1 MQTAVMQTRQTRRSN
16 ERVGGAVLGV
26 LVGLIG
32 VVLLVAIVLV
42 AVAVMI
48 YNGLVGQRNR
58 VQNAWAQIDVQLKR
72 RHDLIPNLVNAVKGF
87 MTQEREILE
96 RVTQARANAISAG
109 NNVEARADA
118 ESTLTGAVR
127 SLLAVAEAYPTLRS
141 NENMLALQE
150 ELSST
155 ENRIAFARQFYN
167 DSVMEYN
174 TAQQQFPAVLFAAN
188 LGFRP
193 ATLFDVTDP
202 AERAVP
208 TVSF

>member
-1 MQTAVMQTRQTRRSN
+1 ML
-16 ERVGGAVLGV
+16 GALLG
-26 LVGLIG
+26 LVGLVV
-32 VVLLVAIVLV
+32 VVLAVVV

-72 RHDLIPNLVNAVKGF
+72 RHDLVPNLVNSVKGI
-87 MTQEREILE
+87 MAHEREVLE
-96 RVTQARANAISAG
+96 RVTDARASAIAAG
-109 NNVEARADA
+109 NDVTARAQA
-118 ESTLTGAVR
+118 ENALSGAMR
-127 SLLAVAEAYPTLRS
+127 SLFAVAEAYPALRS

-167 DSVMEYN
+167 DAVMEYN
-174 TAQQQFPAVLFAAN
+174 TAQQTFPAVLFAAN

-193 ATLFDVTDP
+193 ADAFALDDP

>member
-1 MQTAVMQTRQTRRSN
+1 ML
-16 ERVGGAVLGV
+16 GA
-26 LVGLIG
+26 LVGLVGIVL
-32 VVLLVAIVLV
+32 VVAVVLV

-48 YNGLVGQRNR
+48 YNGLVGQRNQ

-96 RVTQARANAISAG
+96 RVTQARASAISAG

-118 ESTLTGAVR
+118 ENALTGAVR
-127 SLLAVAEAYPTLRS
+127 SLFAVAEAYPTLRS

-167 DSVMEYN
+167 DAVMAYN
-174 TAQQQFPAVLFAAN
+174 TGQQQFPAVLFAAN
-188 LGFRP
+188 LGFRQ
-193 ATLFDVTDP
+193 ATLFELTDP
-202 AERAVP
+202 TERAVP

>member
-1 MQTAVMQTRQTRRSN
+1 MLSAV
-16 ERVGGAVLGV
+16 VGLFGTV
-26 LVGLIG
+26 LV
-32 VVLLVAIVLV
+32 VAIILAV
-42 AVAVMI
+42 VAVMI

-87 MTQEREILE
+87 ITQEREVLE

-109 NNVEARADA
+109 NNVAARADA
-118 ESTLTGAVR
+118 ENALTGAVR
-127 SLLAVAEAYPTLRS
+127 SLFAVAEAYPTLRS

-150 ELSST
+150 ELAST
-155 ENRIAFARQFYN
+155 ENRVAFARQFYN
-167 DSVMEYN
+167 DAVMTYN

-193 ATLFDVTDP
+193 STLFELTDP